1 MHDTIFGSLITD
13 ELKLIRHR
21 AHRSGLQHNYATDPL
36 DPKPD
41 KPVAVFA
48 KVGSDLDLDEIDC
61 YYTTNGSQPTVTN
74 GNGAQVKI
82 AKLSR
87 LRVEWDTLSW
97 GYMEIWWGEI
107 PAQPE
112 GTLVRYR
119 IVGMKA
125 GKAAVYADWPEPKF
139 PQELATR
146 AHFTNTPIPDAKP
159 EDPLSGKIF
168 SYHVTQYPAP
178 DWARE
183 AVIYHIFSDRF
194 HPGIGR
200 EWTQTAHLSE
210 FCGGTLWGIRD
221 KLDHISELGA
231 TAIWLSPT
239 WPSTSYHGYDVT
251 DYQAVSRRLGGEE
264 AMHALIKEAH
274 PRGVKIIL
282 DLVANHLSYE
292 HPYFVEALA
301 KPESP
306 YREHFVFDES
316 EIGYRTYFGLRSMP
330 QINLT
335 NEATRKWMFDIA
347 RFWLTEFQVDGF
359 RLDHA
364 QGPGPEFWTEF
375 QMACKQANAES
386 FCFAEVVEPPSE
398 MLRYAGRVDGL
409 LDFNFNET
417 VRRAYGYGSIT
428 KEDFNIFLRR
438 HLDFF
443 KESGMLMPTFLDNHD
458 MKRFLFIAG
467 EDKQKLRDAAELQFK
482 LPGPPIVYYGT
493 EIGMSEFQTDDP
505 HDRLVGCRAP
515 MEWGEA
521 QDSELFAFYQSLI
534 RRRAQDKPWKE

>member
-13 ELKLIRHR
+13 ELKLIRYR
-21 AHRSGLQHNYATDPL
+21 AHRSGLQHNYATDPQ

-41 KPVAVFA
+41 QPVAVLA
-48 KVGSDLDLDEIDC
+48 TVGSDLDLDEIVC
-61 YYTTNGSQPTVTN
+61 YYTTNGSQPTATN
-74 GNGAQVKI
+74 GRTPELKTSR
-82 AKLSR
+82 LSR
-87 LRVEWDTLSW
+87 LRVEWDTLTW
-97 GYMEIWWGEI
+97 GYHEIWRGEI

-112 GTLVRYR
+112 GTLVRYC

-125 GKAAVYADWPEPKF
+125 GEEKAYADWPEPKF
-139 PQELATR
+139 RQEIATS
-146 AHFTNTPIPDAKP
+146 AHFSNIPIPDPAP
-159 EDPLSGKIF
+159 EDPLGGKIF

-178 DWARE
+178 PWARE

-200 EWTQTAHLSE
+200 DWAQTAHLSD

-221 KLDHISELGA
+221 KLDHILELGA

-251 DYQAVSRRLGGEE
+251 DYQAVSKRLGGAE
-264 AMHALIKEAH
+264 AMHALVTEAH
-274 PRGVKIIL
+274 AHGIKIIL

-292 HPYFVEALA
+292 HPYFVDALA

-316 EIGYRTYFGLRSMP
+316 EIGYRTYFGVRSMP

-335 NEATRKWMFDIA
+335 NEATHKWMFDIA
-347 RFWLTEFQVDGF
+347 RFWLTEFGVDGF

-375 QMACKQANAES
+375 QMACKKANPES
-386 FCFAEVVEPPSE
+386 FLFAEVVEPPSE
-398 MLRYAGRVDGL
+398 MLQYAGRVDGL
-409 LDFNFNET
+409 LDFNFNEE
-417 VRRAYGYGSIT
+417 VRKAYGYGSIE
-428 KEDFNIFLRR
+428 KAAFDIFLRR

-443 KESGMLMPTFLDNHD
+443 RGSGMLLPTFLDNHD

-467 EDKQKLRDAAELQFK
+467 EDKQKLRDAAELQFS
-482 LPGPPIVYYGT
+482 LAGPPIIYYGT
-493 EIGMSEFQTDDP
+493 EIGMTEFDSDDP

-515 MEWGEA
+515 MVWNHE
-521 QDSELFAFYQSLI
+521 QDRELFSFYQGLI
-534 RRRAQDKPWKE
+534 KKRGQERPWRP

>member
-13 ELKLIRHR
+13 ELKLIRYR

-41 KPVAVFA
+41 KPVAVIA
-48 KVGSDLDLDEIDC
+48 KVGSDLDLDEIVC
-61 YYTTNGSQPTVTN
+61 YYTTNGTQPDTSN
-74 GNGAQVKI
+74 DADGEVKT
-82 AKLSR
+82 ARLSR
-87 LRVEWDTLSW
+87 SRVEWDTLSW
-97 GYMEIWWGEI
+97 GYMETWRGEI

-119 IVGMKA
+119 IVGMKG
-125 GKAAVYADWPEPKF
+125 GKAAAYADWPEPKF
-139 PQELATR
+139 QQELATR
-146 AHFTNTPIPDAKP
+146 AHFANTPIPEAKP

-200 EWTQTAHLSE
+200 EWTQTAHLSD

-251 DYQAVSRRLGGEE
+251 DYQAVSKRLGGEE

-274 PRGVKIIL
+274 TRGIKIIL

-292 HPYFVEALA
+292 HPYFVDALA
-301 KPESP
+301 KAESP

-316 EIGYRTYFGLRSMP
+316 EIGYRTYFGVRSMP

-347 RFWLTEFQVDGF
+347 RFWLTEFEVDGF

-375 QMACKQANAES
+375 QMACKQANPES

-428 KEDFNIFLRR
+428 MHNFDIFLRR

-443 KESGMLMPTFLDNHD
+443 RESGMLLPTFLDNHD

-467 EDKQKLRDAAELQFK
+467 EDKQKLRAAAELQFK
-482 LPGPPIVYYGT
+482 LPGPPIIYYGT
-493 EIGMSEFQTDDP
+493 EVGMSEFQTDDP

-515 MEWGEA
+515 MDWGKF
-521 QDSELFAFYQSLI
+521 QDRELFAFYQSLI

>member
-1 MHDTIFGSLITD
+1 MHDTIFGTLMTD
-13 ELKLIRHR
+13 ELKLIHYR
-21 AHRSGLQHNYATDPL
+21 AHRNGFQHNYATEPA
-36 DPKPD
+36 DPKPNQ
-41 KPVAVFA
+41 PVAVFTR
-48 KVGSDLDLDEIDC
+48 VGPDLEVDEVVC
-61 YYTTNGSQPTVTN
+61 YYTTNGNQPN
-74 GNGAQVKI
+74 ASNGAGADVKN

-97 GYMEIWWGEI
+97 GYMQIWRGEI
-107 PAQPE
+107 PSQPE

-119 IVGMKA
+119 VVGMMA
-125 GKAAVYADWPEPKF
+125 GRAVAYADWPEPKF
-139 PQELATR
+139 RQELATR
-146 AHFTNTPIPDAKP
+146 AHFTKSPVPEARP
-159 EDPLSGKIF
+159 EDPLTGKIF
-168 SYHVTQYPAP
+168 AYHVTQYPAP
-178 DWARE
+178 EWARQ

-194 HPGIGR
+194 HPGVGR
-200 EWTQTAHLSE
+200 EWTQTTHLSD

-221 KLDHISELGA
+221 RLDHISDLGA

-251 DYQAVSRRLGGEE
+251 DFLAVSKRLGGEE
-264 AMHALIKEAH
+264 AMKALINEAH
-274 PRGVKIIL
+274 ARGIKIIL

-301 KPESP
+301 NLQSP
-306 YREHFVFDES
+306 YREHFLFDQS
-316 EIGYRTYFGLRSMP
+316 EIGYRTYFGVRSMP

-347 RFWLTEFQVDGF
+347 RYWLTEFEIDGF

-375 QMACKQANAES
+375 QMACKQANPES

-417 VRRAYGYGSIT
+417 VRRAYGYGSVT
-428 KEDFNIFLRR
+428 KERFDIFLRR

-443 KESGMLMPTFLDNHD
+443 DESGMLLPTFLDNHD
-458 MKRFLFIAG
+458 MKRFLYIAG
-467 EDKQKLRDAAELQFK
+467 EDKQKLTEAAELQFR
-482 LPGPPIVYYGT
+482 LPGPPIIYYGT
-493 EIGMSEFQTDDP
+493 EVGMTEFQTDDP
-505 HDRLVGCRAP
+505 LDRLVGCRAP
-515 MEWGEA
+515 MVWDDS
-521 QDSELFAFYQSLI
+521 QDRELFAFYQSLI
-534 RRRAQDKPWKE
+534 RRRQEDKPWKQ

>member
-13 ELKLIRHR
+13 ELKLIQHR
-21 AHRSGLQHNYATDPL
+21 AYCSGLQHNYATEPL
-36 DPKPD
+36 DPKPGE
-41 KPVAVFA
+41 PVAIFA
-48 KVGSDLDLDEIDC
+48 RVGSDLDLDEVVC
-61 YYTTNGSQPTVTN
+61 HYTTNGSSP
-74 GNGAQVKI
+74 NGANGSGVDVKTVHC
-82 AKLSR
+82 SR

-97 GYMEIWWGEI
+97 GYLEIWRGEI

-119 IVGMKA
+119 IA
-125 GKAAVYADWPEPKF
+125 GKKMGKEVAYADWPEPKLR
-139 PQELATR
+139 QEIATR
-146 AHFTNTPIPDAKP
+146 AHFTNTPVPPVKP
-159 EDPLSGKIF
+159 EEPLMGKMF
-168 SYHVTQYPAP
+168 AYHVTQYPAP
-178 DWARE
+178 KWARE

-194 HPGIGR
+194 HPGEGR
-200 EWTQTAHLSE
+200 DWTQTTHLSD

-221 KLDHISELGA
+221 KLDHIQELGA

-251 DYQAVSRRLGGEE
+251 DYQAVSKRLGGEE
-264 AMHALIKEAH
+264 AMKALIKEAH
-274 PRGVKIIL
+274 SRGVKIIL

-292 HPYFVEALA
+292 HPYFREALA

-306 YREHFVFDES
+306 YREHFLFDQS
-316 EIGYRTYFGLRSMP
+316 EIGYRTYFGVRSMP

-347 RFWLTEFQVDGF
+347 RYWLAEFEIDGF

-386 FCFAEVVEPPSE
+386 FCFGEVVEPPNELLS
-398 MLRYAGRVDGL
+398 YAGRVDGL
-409 LDFNFNET
+409 LDFNFNEA
-417 VRRAYGYGSIT
+417 VRRAYGYGST
-428 KEDFNIFLRR
+428 SKEIFDIFLSR
-438 HLDFF
+438 HLEFF
-443 KESGMLMPTFLDNHD
+443 KQSGMLLPTFLDNHD

-467 EDKQKLRDAAELQFK
+467 EDKHKLKEAAELQFR
-482 LPGPPIVYYGT
+482 LPGPPIIYYGT
-493 EIGMSEFQTDDP
+493 EVGMSEFITDDP

-515 MEWGEA
+515 MVWDGSR
-521 QDSELFAFYQSLI
+521 DGELFAFYQSLI
-534 RRRAQDKPWKE
+534 RKRQQEQPWKQ

>member
-1 MHDTIFGSLITD
+1 MADTIFGSLITD
-13 ELKLIRHR
+13 ELKLIRYR
-21 AHRSGLQHNYATDPL
+21 AHRSGLQHNYATDPT
-36 DPKPD
+36 DPKPN

-48 KVGSDLDLDEIDC
+48 KVGKDLDVDEIIC
-61 YYTTNGSQPTVTN
+61 YYTTDGSQPAVSN
-74 GNGAQVKI
+74 GRESGDKAAV
-82 AKLSR
+82 LSR
-87 LRVEWDTLSW
+87 QRVDWDTLSW
-97 GYMEIWWGEI
+97 GYIETWRGEI

-119 IVGMKA
+119 IVGKKA
-125 GKAAVYADWPEPKF
+125 GKVVAHADWPEPKF
-139 PQELATR
+139 RQELATQ
-146 AHFTNTPIPDAKP
+146 AHFTDAPMPDAQP
-159 EDPLSGKIF
+159 EDPLSGKVF

-178 DWARE
+178 QWARE
-183 AVIYHIFSDRF
+183 AVLYHIFSDRF
-194 HPGIGR
+194 HPGNGR
-200 EWTQTAHLSE
+200 EWTQTVHLSD

-221 KLDHISELGA
+221 KLDHVSELGA

-251 DYQAVSRRLGGEE
+251 DYQAVSKRLGGEK

-274 PRGVKIIL
+274 AHGIKIVL

-292 HPYFVEALA
+292 HPYFVEALNQ
-301 KPESP
+301 PQSP

-316 EIGYRTYFGLRSMP
+316 EIGYRTYFGVRSMP

-347 RFWLTEFQVDGF
+347 RFWLTEFEVDGF

-375 QMACKQANAES
+375 QMACKQANADT

-409 LDFNFNET
+409 LDFNFNESI
-417 VRRAYGYGSIT
+417 RKAYGYGSLS
-428 KEDFNIFLRR
+428 KDDFHLFLNR
-438 HLDFF
+438 HLHFF

-458 MKRFLFIAG
+458 MKRFLFTAG

-515 MEWGEA
+515 MEWGVA
-521 QDSELFAFYQSLI
+521 QDREMFSFYQSLV
-534 RRRAQDKPWKE
+534 RKRAQDKPWKV

>member
-13 ELKLIRHR
+13 ELKLIRYR
-21 AHRSGLQHNYATDPL
+21 AHRSGVQHDYATDPL
-36 DPKPD
+36 DPKPN
-41 KPVAVFA
+41 KLVAVFA
-48 KVGSDLDLDEIDC
+48 TIGSDMDLDEIVC
-61 YYTTNGSQPTVTN
+61 FYTTNGSQPDVSN
-74 GNGAQVKI
+74 GTGGEIKSVK
-82 AKLSR
+82 LFR
-87 LRVEWDTLSW
+87 QRVEWDTLIW
-97 GYMEIWWGEI
+97 GYLEVWRGEI
-107 PAQPE
+107 PAQAE

-119 IVGMKA
+119 IVGRKG
-125 GKAAVYADWPEPKF
+125 GKAVVCADWPEPKF
-139 PQELATR
+139 IQELATH
-146 AHFTNTPIPDAKP
+146 AHFTNTAIPDAQP
-159 EDPLSGKIF
+159 EDPLSGKVF

-178 DWARE
+178 QWARE

-194 HPGIGR
+194 HPGTGR
-200 EWTQTAHLSE
+200 DWTQTAHLSD

-221 KLDHISELGA
+221 KLDHILDLGA

-251 DYQAVSRRLGGEE
+251 DYQAVSKRLGGED
-264 AMHALIKEAH
+264 AMRALVKKAHAHGI
-274 PRGVKIIL
+274 KIIL

-316 EIGYRTYFGLRSMP
+316 EIGYRTYFGVRSMP

-347 RFWLTEFQVDGF
+347 RFWLTEFEVDGF

-375 QMACKQANAES
+375 QMACKQSNAES

-398 MLRYAGRVDGL
+398 MLQYAGRVDGL

-417 VRRAYGYGSIT
+417 VRRAYGYGSLT
-428 KEDFNIFLRR
+428 SEAFGIFLRR

-443 KESGMLMPTFLDNHD
+443 KGSGMLLPTFLDNHD
-458 MKRFLFIAG
+458 MKRFLYTAG
-467 EDKQKLRDAAELQFK
+467 EDKGKLKEAAELQFR
-482 LPGPPIVYYGT
+482 LPGPPIIYYGT
-493 EIGMSEFQTDDP
+493 EVGMTEFQTDDP

-515 MEWGEA
+515 MVWNHE
-521 QDSELFAFYQSLI
+521 QDRELFSFYQDLI
-534 RRRAQDKPWKE
+534 RKRQQDQPWKQ